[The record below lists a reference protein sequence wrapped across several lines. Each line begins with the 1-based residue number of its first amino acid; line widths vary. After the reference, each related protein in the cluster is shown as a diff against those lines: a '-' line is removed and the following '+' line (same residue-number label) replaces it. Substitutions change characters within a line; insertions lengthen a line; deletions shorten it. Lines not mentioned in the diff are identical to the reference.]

1 MKITEYGKLVRKARL
16 DASMTMLEM
25 ADEMKV
31 APSYLSAL
39 EVGRKKVPATFV
51 QRVLEFFKSRG
62 IVIPGLVA
70 AAEVSNKAV
79 SIEGLSCGQQFLIAG
94 LARQAL
100 DDDEVK
106 KVQDF
111 LQKLREVR
119 SGGDEA

>member
-16 DASMTMLEM
+16 DASITMLQM
-25 ADEMKV
+25 ADEMEV

-39 EVGRKKVPATFV
+39 EVGRKKIPAAFV
-51 QRVLEFFKSRG
+51 QRVREFFSQKG
-62 IVIPGLVA
+62 IEVSGLGA

-94 LARQAL
+94 LARQTL

-119 SGGDEA
+119 SGGDKA